1 MDLEDYTDNLYER
14 IVSKIR
20 EVRKAR
26 GLSQKEIAQ
35 DLGLNQVTYSDMEN
49 GKTKFSVVRLFAV
62 LKYLGIRDFM
72 SEPDSEDA
80 LMVIDNVEQ
89 FMLKFYQQNRDIEAL
104 RHENHEIKTQMQ
116 QLLSENQY
124 IKELLENISKRLP
137 PPPEQE
143 SE

>member
-1 MDLEDYTDNLYER
+1 MMNLDNYTDNLYER
-14 IVSKIR
+14 IVTKIR

-35 DLGLNQVTYSDMEN
+35 DLGLNQVTYSDMES

-72 SEPDSEDA
+72 SAPESEDA

-89 FMLKFYQQNRDIEAL
+89 FLLKFYQQNRDLEAL
-104 RHENHEIKTQMQ
+104 RRENQDIKTHMQ
-116 QLLSENQY
+116 QLLTENQY

-137 PPPEQE
+137 PPPAQDV
-143 SE
+143 